1 MYNLR
6 STLRTITKAPKLG
19 VFTAIGAVIVL
30 TMLLAA
36 CPEEAPSGP
45 TAPSSPTNLGVE
57 ISDGQAELTWGAVA
71 GATEYRI
78 YRVGS
83 DGTLTRIAEDTTI
96 TETTFT
102 VTGLDNGTLYRYV
115 IRAVNSAGIESG
127 DSSQIRATPEFTIP
141 PIPKNLS
148 ANPADTQVTLSWAA
162 SNSAAEYRIYR
173 ASTPDGT
180 LVRIAEGTT
189 ITETSYIDTDVTN
202 NTQYRY
208 TVRAFNIRGES
219 KDSNEVTATPVPATV
234 VPPAPANLSATAGD
248 AEISLSWD
256 PVPGATEYR
265 VSRADTST
273 DPLVRIAENDTI
285 TVASY
290 TDTGL
295 TNGTTYRYTVRAVNG
310 IGDGPD
316 SSEATATPV
325 LAAPVAPTN
334 LNAAATASGQ
344 VTLTWNAVGNA
355 ETYQVFRA
363 DTADGDLT
371 RIDDSTP
378 TPVTDATYTD
388 TGLANDTAYRYTVR
402 AVNAAGISPASSEA
416 SVTTLALPAAP
427 ANLSATASVVGSDL
441 RVTLTW
447 EAVTGATAYQIYRAD
462 TAEGTLERV
471 TTDADITGTTY
482 TDTGLTHTTTYR
494 YTVRAVDSVGVG
506 ASSAEAS
513 ATTRGL
519 PAAPANLSA
528 TASGAANV
536 FQVSLAW
543 DAVIGATEYRIY
555 RADTADGARTR
566 VTMDSAITGTTY
578 IDTGLTHNTAYRYTV
593 RAVDV
598 IGESVD
604 STEARATTPALP
616 AVPAN
621 LSATTSVVAGNAR
634 ISLSWDA
641 VTGATEYQVYRAAT
655 ANGALTRIASSTTI
669 TEAAYADTSVTSG
682 TTYRYAVRAVNSAG
696 TSADSSEASAT
707 APTPLA
713 APESPSAITGA
724 LAVLLSWDAVT
735 SATEYR
741 IYRANTANGTLVRV
755 ADNVVITATSYTDS
769 GLTNGTT
776 YRYAVRAVN
785 STGDSA
791 NSSVVSATPDDHGNT
806 PAGATPVTSGTA
818 VNGNIAVAG
827 DFDFFSIAV
836 TGASSSAPVTI
847 NATAPGDVNSDGT
860 LFNSSGTEIG
870 RDAASGTNNDF
881 RIIRSV
887 TVDGTYYIRVDGRSS
902 SRGTYTLTITAAA
915 TAIDTDD
922 HRNIRSGAT
931 AVTSGTAESGTL
943 NANGDFDYFSIAV
956 TGASSSSSV
965 SLTAETTGSTD
976 VVGILFDS
984 NGTELATNDDIAL
997 RNSNFRIVH
1006 SITEN
1011 GTYYIRVHGYK
1022 YERTGDYSLTV
1033 TTQ

>member
-6 STLRTITKAPKLG
+6 RTLCTITKAPKLG
-19 VFTAIGAVIVL
+19 VFTAIGAVIAL

-36 CPEEAPSGP
+36 CPEEAPTGP
-45 TAPSSPTNLGVE
+45 TGPSSPTNLMVE
-57 ISDGQAELTWGAVA
+57 ISDGQAELTWDAVA

-78 YRVGS
+78 YSVGS
-83 DGTLTRIAEDTTI
+83 DGTLTRIAENTTI
-96 TETTFT
+96 TDTTFT
-102 VTGLDNGTLYRYV
+102 ITGLTNGTAYRYV
-115 IRAVNSAGIESG
+115 VRAVNSAGESG
-127 DSSQIRATPEFTIP
+127 DSGEISAIPELTIP
-141 PIPKNLS
+141 PVPKNLT
-148 ANPADTQVTLSWAA
+148 ANPADAQVTLSWTA

-202 NTQYRY
+202 DTQYRY

-219 KDSNEVTATPVPATV
+219 TDSNEVTATPVASTV

-248 AEISLSWD
+248 TEISLSWD
-256 PVPGATEYR
+256 AVPGATEYYIY
-265 VSRADTST
+265 RAAAAA
-273 DPLVRIAENDTI
+273 DPLVRIAEDTTI
-285 TVASY
+285 IVTTY
-290 TDTGL
+290 TDIGL

-310 IGDGPD
+310 IGESPD
-316 SSEATATPV
+316 SSEVAAAPA

-344 VTLTWNAVGNA
+344 VTLTWDAVGNA

-378 TPVTDATYTD
+378 TPTPVTDPTYTD

-447 EAVTGATAYQIYRAD
+447 EAVTGATAYQIYRAA

-528 TASGAANV
+528 TASVVGSDLRITLTWDEVTGATAYQIYRADTADGDRTRVTTDADITNITYTDTGLTHTTTYRYTVRAVDAIGESLDSTEASATTRGLPAAPASLSATASGAANA
-536 FQVSLAW
+536 FQVSLTWA
-543 DAVIGATEYRIY
+543 AVTGATEYRIY

-566 VTMDSAITGTTY
+566 VTTDSTITGTTY

-593 RAVDV
+593 RAVDAV
-598 IGESVD
+598 GESAD
-604 STEARATTPALP
+604 SAEARATTPALP
-616 AVPAN
+616 AVPGN
-621 LSATTSVVAGNAR
+621 LSATARIVAGNAQ
-634 ISLSWDA
+634 ISLAWDA

-655 ANGALTRIASSTTI
+655 ANGALTRIGSATAITVTTYVDMSL
-669 TEAAYADTSVTSG
+669 TNG
-682 TTYRYAVRAVNSAG
+682 TTYRYAVRAVNSVG

-713 APESPSAITGA
+713 APASPSATKGETE
-724 LAVLLSWDAVT
+724 VWLSWSAVT
-735 SATEYR
+735 GATEYR
-741 IYRANTANGTLVRV
+741 IYRAATANGTLTRI
-755 ADNVVITATSYTDS
+755 ASSTTITGTAHTDT
-769 GLTNGTT
+769 GLTNGTA
-776 YRYAVRAVN
+776 YRYVVRAADSVGESVN
-785 STGDSA
+785 SSEVT
-791 NSSVVSATPDDHGNT
+791 ATPSDHGNT
-806 PAGATPVTSGTA
+806 RATATPIISG
-818 VNGNIAVAG
+818 VAIFGTLPAPGISG
-827 DFDFFSIAV
+827 DHDFFSI
-836 TGASSSAPVTI
+836 PVTVP
-847 NATAPGDVNSDGT
+847 T
-860 LFNSSGTEIG
+860 
-870 RDAASGTNNDF
+870 
-881 RIIRSV
+881 
-887 TVDGTYYIRVDGRSS
+887 
-902 SRGTYTLTITAAA
+902 
-915 TAIDTDD
+915 
-922 HRNIRSGAT
+922 
-931 AVTSGTAESGTL
+931 
-943 NANGDFDYFSIAV
+943 
-956 TGASSSSSV
+956 SSSV
-965 SLTAETTGSTD
+965 TIRAHTTGSTD
-976 VVGILFDS
+976 TFGQVFTSTGAEP
-984 NGTELATNDDIAL
+984 GTELANNDDGGANL
-997 RNSNFRIVH
+997 NFNLSATV
-1006 SITEN
+1006 TAT
-1011 GTYYIRVHGYK
+1011 GTYYLRVLSKGSA
-1022 YERTGDYSLTV
+1022 GDYSLTV